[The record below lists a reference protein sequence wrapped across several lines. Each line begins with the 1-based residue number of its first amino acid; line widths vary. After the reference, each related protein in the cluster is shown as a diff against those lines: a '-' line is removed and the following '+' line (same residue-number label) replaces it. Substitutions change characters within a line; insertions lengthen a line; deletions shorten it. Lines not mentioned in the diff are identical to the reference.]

1 MKRTTI
7 EGIGQA
13 LGGVLAI
20 VVWVCLIT
28 LVVGA
33 TIALL
38 AHMF

>member
-1 MKRTTI
+1 MNKNTI
-7 EGIGQA
+7 EGLGHA

-20 VVWVCLIT
+20 VVWICLIT

-33 TIALL
+33 TLALL